1 MGAEHPSRAS
11 SPPRDALWQRLEQAG
26 LASAAVATVLFA
38 LSLPGGL
45 PVPEPVRNLGL
56 YNVGFLGAAL
66 AAAAHA
72 VRDRAARVAWTALAL
87 GLLASAA
94 GNFYYSL
101 VLADLDSPPYP
112 SWADAGL
119 LLIYPLGYVALM
131 RLLRSRMQHW
141 HPSLWLDGLI
151 VTLGAGAL
159 EAAFLLSPV
168 LTITGSRFAAVVT
181 NLCYPLGDLLLMSTV
196 LGGCW
201 MLGRRLD
208 LTWALLGA
216 GVIAFSVGD
225 SIYLVQDSAGL
236 YTEGTALDLTWLIG
250 NVLLAAAALAG
261 ARPQPAPVGP
271 AQGSGHRVLG
281 VIAGTA
287 SRWALLAVPSVITL
301 ACLGVLV
308 PIGGWQSPPTAQ
320 WLAAAALGAVAV
332 RTLLTYREVS
342 ELAEARRLA
351 RTDELTGL
359 LNRRGFGAVTESV
372 LSADHG
378 EHGSG
383 PGSQQPT
390 EGPSALLLLDLD
402 RFKEVNDSLGHHAG
416 DQLLAAVAERLA
428 QTCRFPRDL
437 LARLGGDE
445 FAILLPDTDADGAL
459 HVAERIR
466 AALSAPFVLDGVRVQ
481 SAVSVG
487 IALAPQHGR
496 TLSLLMRRAD
506 IAMYRAKGTRTG
518 HAVYDPSLKDPDGED
533 RLQRLA
539 DLRAAIDHGQ
549 LVLHYQPKIDLAD
562 GAVNGVEALVRW
574 EHPTRG
580 LLHPDAFLPLAEDA
594 GLMPGL
600 TAVVLDEALAQIAAW
615 HGAGRDLTVA
625 VNLPS
630 AAVVDT
636 DLPSRIAELLARHQV
651 PARALKLEITEESL
665 LDDRVRAREVLAQLR
680 RSGVQIAIDDYGSG
694 YSSLAYLRELPVDEL
709 KLDRSFVLPMADD
722 ARAAAIVRST
732 VELAHSLGLRI
743 VAEGVEHV
751 AAATELAHFGCDTA
765 QGFLYSRALP
775 AAELIRWIDRRTC
788 EATEALP
795 VR

>member
-1 MGAEHPSRAS
+1 MGAEHPSRALTR
-11 SPPRDALWQRLEQAG
+11 PRVVHRQRLERAG
-26 LASAAVATVLFA
+26 LASAALATALFA

-45 PVPEPVRNLGL
+45 PLPESVRDLGL
-56 YNVGFLGAAL
+56 YNIGFLGAAL
-66 AAAAHA
+66 AAAARA
-72 VRDRAARVAWTALAL
+72 ARDRAGRAAWTALAL

-94 GNFYYSL
+94 ANFYYSL
-101 VLADLDSPPYP
+101 VLAGLDEPPYP

-119 LLIYPLGYVALM
+119 LLIYPLAYVTLVG
-131 RLLRSRMQHW
+131 LLRSRMPHW
-141 HPSLWLDGLI
+141 HPSLWLDGL
-151 VTLGAGAL
+151 VVALGAGAV
-159 EAAFLLSPV
+159 EAAFVLSPV
-168 LTITGSRFAAVVT
+168 LTITGSRPAAVVT

-196 LGGCW
+196 LAGVW
-201 MLGRRLD
+201 LLGRRLD
-208 LTWALLGA
+208 LTWALLGV

-236 YTEGTALDLTWLIG
+236 YAEGTALDLTWLIG
-250 NVLLAAAALAG
+250 NVLMAG
-261 ARPQPAPVGP
+261 AAVAGVRPQRVPVEP
-271 AQGSGHRVLG
+271 AQGSDRRVLG
-281 VIAGTA
+281 MSAAAA
-287 SRWALLAVPSVITL
+287 SRWALLAVPTVVTL

-308 PIGGWQSPPTAQ
+308 PIGVWQSPPTAQ
-320 WLAAAALGAVAV
+320 WLAAAALCAVAV
-332 RTLLTYREVS
+332 RSLLTYREVS

-351 RTDELTGL
+351 STDELTGL
-359 LNRRGFGAVTESV
+359 LNRRGFGAVTEG
-372 LSADHG
+372 LLATDHG
-378 EHGSG
+378 EHGPG
-383 PGSQQPT
+383 PGAREPT

-445 FAILLPDTDADGAL
+445 FAILLPDTDTLGAV

-466 AALSAPFVLDGVRVQ
+466 AALSAPFVLEGVRVQ
-481 SAVSVG
+481 SAVSIG

-533 RLQRLA
+533 RLHRLE
-539 DLRAAIDHGQ
+539 DLRAAIDHDQ

-562 GAVNGVEALVRW
+562 GAVCGVEALVRW

-580 LLHPDAFLPLAEDA
+580 LLYPDTFLPLAEDA

-600 TAVVLDEALAQIAAW
+600 TALVLDRALAQMAAW
-615 HGAGRDLTVA
+615 HRAGRDLTVA

-636 DLPSRIAELLARHQV
+636 DLPARIADLLLRHQV
-651 PARALKLEITEESL
+651 PAHALKLEITEESL

-722 ARAAAIVRST
+722 TRAAAIVRST

-751 AAATELAHFGCDTA
+751 AAATELARVGCDTA

-775 AAELIRWIDRRTC
+775 AAELIRWIDRRASEPTD
-788 EATEALP
+788 AIP
-795 VR
+795 VG